1 MSSTRMD
8 NLRMVDPVLTTIA
21 HGYTNENLIYRDLFP
36 EVKVSKLKGKVP
48 TFGKDAFILR
58 DTIRAVRADSNRI
71 SPADLVMT
79 EFETHERD
87 IETAVDYIEE
97 EETSDYFSYEQRI
110 TKEMSDILQLGKEK
124 MAADTAQ
131 NPTNYAAD
139 MKEEITSNEAFDS
152 SFSSANPID
161 IIRDS
166 ISTLRSKIGKLPNT
180 MVMGFQTYKALINH
194 SKIIE
199 IVKYS
204 SRASVNIDLLK
215 AIFEIDDIIIGKS
228 VFTEDAENFSDI
240 WQDNIILA
248 YVDKSKNRSE
258 YNPSFGYTFQR
269 EGMPE
274 IDSYYEN
281 GGKIKVIRCTDNY
294 TVKITGSD
302 AAFLIYNTN
311 HNS

>member
-1 MSSTRMD
+1 MSSTRID

-21 HGYTNENLIYRDLFP
+21 HGYSNENLLYRELFP

-48 TFGKDAFILR
+48 VFGKDAFILR
-58 DTIRAVRADSNRI
+58 DTIRAIRADSNRI
-71 SPADLVMT
+71 SPADLQMT

-110 TKEMSDILQLGKEK
+110 TKEMLDILQLGKEK
-124 MAADTAQ
+124 MAADIAQ
-131 NPTNYAAD
+131 DPTNFAAD
-139 MKEEITSNEAFDS
+139 LKEEITSTDAFDS
-152 SFSSANPID
+152 AFSSTNPVE

-166 ISTLRSKIGKLPNT
+166 ISSLRRKIGRLPNT
-180 MVMGFQTYKALINH
+180 MIIGFKTYKALVSHNKIND
-194 SKIIE
+194 II
-199 IVKYS
+199 KYS
-204 SRASVNIDLLK
+204 SRASVNLDLLK
-215 AIFEIDDIIIGKS
+215 AIFEIDDILIGKS
-228 VFTEDAENFSDI
+228 VFTEDVETFSDI
-240 WQDNIILA
+240 WQDNILLA
-248 YVDKSKNRSE
+248 YVDKSKKRSE

-294 TVKITGSD
+294 TVKITGND

-311 HNS
+311 HS